1 MMFNA
6 EKTKQL
12 IGYLLS
18 KSAGTMNYTKLLKL
32 MYIIDRN
39 SLQSRGFPITYDS
52 YVSMDNGPV
61 LSYTYDVIKKTKKN
75 ADVHDYLWAENLQR
89 ADDMYSVSWIG
100 PLEIGKLSRSDVRLI
115 DSIWEEFGEKN
126 YSQLIDYVHTFKE
139 WEAPNG
145 TSSSISY
152 EKLLKELGYS
162 DEERISIA
170 TAITETS
177 SVEEIFSAY
186 AI

>member
-1 MMFNA
+1 MFKS

-52 YVSMDNGPV
+52 YVSMNNGPV
-61 LSYTYDVIKKTKKN
+61 LSITYDVIKKTQQDTAVN
-75 ADVHDYLWAENLQR
+75 EYTWAENLRR
-89 ADDMYSVSWIG
+89 ADDIYSVSWVG
-100 PLEIGKLSRSDVRLI
+100 ELEIGKLSRSDIRLI
-115 DSIWEEFGEKN
+115 DCVWEEFGEKN
-126 YSQLIDYVHTFKE
+126 YSQLIDYVHEFKE

-145 TSSSISY
+145 TSTSISY
-152 EKLLKELGYS
+152 EKLLKELGYN
-162 DEERISIA
+162 EEDRISIA
-170 TAITETS
+170 NAITKTTS
-177 SVEEIFSAY
+177 IEELFTAY